1 MGAFS
6 LLTQVAVWL
15 LWANTAS
22 GFIIN
27 LNRTETLFNGKT
39 ATAANIEC
47 FPAES
52 WRATTDIDGCR
63 PTLNI
68 LKRLPNYK
76 RVQDFIEYRIPKDP
90 GPPPYTWHYVAS
102 SCVVRTASMDPMARD
117 AFSFEGVRA
126 LATEIIEYCGDHGRG
141 GSGGFARIGHASRFQ
156 VQVFGFKLRPPT
168 ADTNTA

>member
-22 GFIIN
+22 GFIIH
-27 LNRTETLFNGKT
+27 LNRTEALFNGKT